1 MNRLSKTI
9 LISAIA
15 ILGIGCLP
23 SFASAN
29 GLLNIVFE
37 QKPLFQETNFLPG
50 ESAEYW
56 IEVENKSLETQAIA
70 VEVINYS
77 SCSSNCFSDRLN
89 LKVSKNSTGLY
100 EDSLTNFF
108 NAGQIK
114 LSDLA
119 VGEKTKYFFKVTFLP
134 DSGNQYQA
142 KEVSFDFRIG
152 SLGKESIGPE
162 IPPGG
167 GGGGGFFVLGLE
179 IFNESVS
186 GVGETEA
193 TITWNTNIPATS
205 RVIYSLE
212 DQPRIL
218 QLDNPPNYG
227 YFYSTAENSALTV
240 NHQMVITGLVP
251 ATTYYFRCVSRGSLA
266 VSKELKFTTAGV
278 KGEEI
283 VSLLPEAPPL
293 GKEDGIEPEVKGE
306 FVEEEIITEEE
317 EDEDLDKF
325 LATAGA
331 FMAAQNL
338 CWLFFIVIIILT
350 ALYLLSRDKKEKEIK
365 KKDLI
370 FLSILILLIVL
381 YCIFCCSFCWILIFA
396 VSLLFILS
404 AILRIHL
411 AKSQSV

>member
-293 GKEDGIEPEVKGE
+293 GKEDGIEPEVEGE

-331 FMAAQNL
+331 FLAAENL
-338 CWLFFIVIIILT
+338 CWLIFIVIIILT